1 MILIITNRRGRKCLD
16 NFLGDANEKKNIT
29 EINSKFVLRKK
40 QHTRMKS
47 KTIGCKQHFGTEL
60 FSALIISANGTS
72 QNSKLYT
79 KIIALLLSLIE
90 PHTHV

>member
-1 MILIITNRRGRKCLD
+1 MFGQFFRRCKRK
-16 NFLGDANEKKNIT
+16 KKHYGN
-29 EINSKFVLRKK
+29 KFKICTKKKK